1 MQNFLFSIIQIANKL
16 LQTML
21 QTVAATIAQKVI
33 FEIPLYFEPSIKL
46 DKVTLEDGLLVIETL
61 KRVEQT
67 PPHHE
72 AEESL
77 RLATRDDPKIQ

>member
-1 MQNFLFSIIQIANKL
+1 MRRGLAIIMTHSRDI
-16 LQTML
+16 
-21 QTVAATIAQKVI
+21 TVFYTKQKVI

-46 DKVTLEDGLLVIETL
+46 DKVSLEDGLLVIETL

-67 PPHHE
+67 PQHLE
-72 AEESL
+72 GADSL